1 MQKAFKPIDVTPEEK
16 KLQNRIYKIFRINTN
31 IPRYDYET
39 GDPDGT
45 MTYFVE
51 LYQHIYF
58 DGRTKNRMNV
68 YEENGR
74 SQQPTHYGNGELG
87 YDFEIPEVVRMQLSE
102 IAKAE
107 LS

>member
-1 MQKAFKPIDVTPEEK
+1 MQKAFKPIDVTPDEK
-16 KLQNRIYKIFRINTN
+16 ELGKGVNKILKINTN

-39 GDPDGT
+39 GEPDGT

-51 LYQHIYF
+51 VYTHLYF
-58 DGRTKNRMNV
+58 DGRSKIRLNV

-74 SQQPTHYGNGELG
+74 SQQPTHYGSGELG
-87 YDFEIPEVVRMQLSE
+87 YDFELPEVVRMQLSE
-102 IAKAE
+102 IAKTE